1 MAWLT
6 NSQGQDDTHDWQR
19 RVRRQHTA
27 ACMTANQRRGGP
39 GGPEI
44 RVLLDASPDHLP
56 LHLQV
61 YRHLREHIMRG
72 ALRPGERLPSARTLA
87 SDLRVSR
94 NTVEAALSQLTVE
107 GFLERRVGVGTM
119 VAASARDVAPFASHH
134 QEVRPV
140 GRRAERIGRAP
151 LSRRGQQLA
160 ALGITEIEHDRGS
173 TPGASDARGF
183 PSDAWQ
189 RLLARRA
196 RDGGYAMLRSS
207 DAFGVRALRDAIA
220 EYVQLTRGVRC
231 DGSQVV
237 IVSSTQQAID
247 LACRLLLDPGDG
259 AAIEEPCYPSARAAF
274 LASGATLHHIPVDED
289 GLQVDGLAARG
300 DVRLV
305 YVTPSHQYPLGV
317 TLSLA
322 RRRALLQWADAEQV
336 WILEDDYDSEF
347 RYAGRPIAALQ
358 GLDEAGRVLYV
369 GTWNKVLFNG
379 LRLAYLVVP
388 PALVEPFAAARRLTD
403 GFSPPMLQAVL
414 ADFLTG
420 GHFAAYL
427 RQARAHFEQCR
438 DALVQ
443 AVSREWGEAARIG
456 PCDTGLHLVVHLS
469 DEVDDTRLARRAVGH
484 GLGVTPLSRHYAER
498 TSARGLL
505 LSYGGATPSSIV
517 RGVAAL
523 APRIREAAARR
534 P

>member
-1 MAWLT
+1 MSAL
-6 NSQGQDDTHDWQR
+6 R
-19 RVRRQHTA
+19 RRL
-27 ACMTANQRRGGP
+27 GGSV
-39 GGPEI
+39 GVEI
-44 RVLLDASPDHLP
+44 RVLLDTGSARLP

-61 YRHLREHIMRG
+61 YRQLREHILRG
-72 ALRPGERLPSARTLA
+72 ALRPGTRLPSARTLA
-87 SDLRVSR
+87 ADLRLSR
-94 NTVEAALSQLTVE
+94 NTVESALTQLTVE
-107 GFLERRVGVGTM
+107 GFLERRVGVGTV
-119 VAASARDVAPFASHH
+119 VAASVREVAPFAADLDHAPSANTHTPSS
-134 QEVRPV
+134 RPTS
-140 GRRAERIGRAP
+140 
-151 LSRRGQQLA
+151 LSTRGQLLA
-160 ALGITEIEHDRGS
+160 TLGIAEIEEDRSS

-220 EYVQLTRGVRC
+220 DYVRLTRGVRC

-247 LACRLLLDPGDG
+247 LATRLLLDPGDG
-259 AAIEEPCYPSARAAF
+259 VAVEEPCYPSARAGL
-274 LASGATLHHIPVDED
+274 LAAGATLHHIPVDED
-289 GLQVDGLAARG
+289 GLQVELLAARD
-300 DVRLV
+300 DVRFV

-322 RRRALLQWADAEQV
+322 RRLALLQWAQATNA
-336 WILEDDYDSEF
+336 WIMEDDYDSEF

-358 GLDEAGRVLYV
+358 GLDDEGRVLYV

-379 LRLAYLVVP
+379 LRVAYLVVP

-403 GFSPPMLQAVL
+403 GFSSPMLQTVL

-420 GHFAAYL
+420 GHFSAYL

-443 AVSREWGEAARIG
+443 SIGREWGALTRVG
-456 PCDTGLHLVVHLS
+456 PCDTGLHLVAHLP
-469 DEVDDTRLARRAVGH
+469 ELVDDVRLARRAVGH
-484 GLGVTPLSRHYAER
+484 GLGVGPLSRHYA
-498 TSARGLL
+498 TDSPARGLL
-505 LSYGGATPSSIV
+505 LSYGGATPASIE
-517 RGVAAL
+517 RGVVAL
-523 APRIREAAARR
+523 APRVLEAITARR
-534 P
+534 R